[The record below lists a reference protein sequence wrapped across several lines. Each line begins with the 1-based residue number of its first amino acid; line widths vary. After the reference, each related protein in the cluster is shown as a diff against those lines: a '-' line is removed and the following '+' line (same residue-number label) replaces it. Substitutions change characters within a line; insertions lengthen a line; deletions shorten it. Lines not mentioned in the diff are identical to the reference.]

1 MCPPPHTLHLPAPPS
16 PPSLF
21 SLSFSFISRV
31 HLHVW
36 GKGVEMVGDDG
47 ARGAF
52 PWPTESTIHKPHDQL
67 VSLSKANRSDTHT
80 HRHAQRHTDRQTRRL
95 TFSTFTAP
103 LNSRCRFFDRRKEEI
118 HVHTPPWESSDKDAP
133 SVLEWRCHT
142 LIHKYVFR
150 QIHRHSQGATTRT
163 HTHSHKLTHS
173 LLSHTH
179 TQGSKQSLSLSLLL
193 AQLLSLSPSLSLT
206 PSHPHTHT
214 TTVYQWVTSGEPEGS
229 AEMNVKI
236 LTLVIVLLVSLLCS
250 ASAGEYRSGQS
261 CRWSS
266 PFALYF
272 SLCVPWACAGSY
284 SWSVTQHG

>member
-1 MCPPPHTLHLPAPPS
+1 M
-16 PPSLF
+16 
-21 SLSFSFISRV
+21 
-31 HLHVW
+31 
-36 GKGVEMVGDDG
+36 
-47 ARGAF
+47 
-52 PWPTESTIHKPHDQL
+52 IHKPHDQL

-95 TFSTFTAP
+95 TFSAFTAP

-179 TQGSKQSLSLSLLL
+179 TGEQTVSLSLSCS
-193 AQLLSLSPSLSLT
+193 LSCSPSLSHSL
-206 PSHPHTHT
+206 PSTHTHH
-214 TTVYQWVTSGEPEGS
+214 YSIS
-229 AEMNVKI
+229 
-236 LTLVIVLLVSLLCS
+236 VSD
-250 ASAGEYRSGQS
+250 
-261 CRWSS
+261 
-266 PFALYF
+266 
-272 SLCVPWACAGSY
+272 
-284 SWSVTQHG
+284 